1 LEFAIVSLKAKWIEF
16 LYRVATGSRDFRNL
30 LTPIGAIVYGVFT
43 ALFVVV
49 ALQVDKWLK
58 LPKLFPETLNLVVS
72 LPILSLALFMMGWSV
87 FNFLK
92 VKGTP
97 VPFNPPPKLFTTGP
111 YARVRNPMLTGVF
124 LLLFGFGAFFRSL
137 SLVLLFTPL
146 FIFINA
152 WELKAIEEPELEKRF
167 GREYVEYRKKTPMF
181 FPSLKK
187 WKNEEEGLGEAWRKD

>member
-1 LEFAIVSLKAKWIEF
+1 MSLKAKWIDF
-16 LYRVATGSRDFRNL
+16 LYRVSTGSRKFRNL
-30 LTPIGAIVYGVFT
+30 LTPIGATFYGVFT

-58 LPKLFPETLNLVVS
+58 LPKLLPETLNLVLF
-72 LPILSLALFMMGWSV
+72 LPIFSLALFMIGWSV
-87 FNFLK
+87 SNFLK

-97 VPFNPPPKLFTTGP
+97 VPFNPPPTLVISGP
-111 YARVRNPMLTGVF
+111 YAHLRNPMLTGVF
-124 LLLFGFGAFFRSL
+124 LLLFGLGALFRSL

-167 GREYVEYRKKTPMF
+167 GAEYVQYRKRTPMF
-181 FPSLKK
+181 FPRLKK
-187 WKNEEEGLGEAWRKD
+187 GDGRR

>member
-1 LEFAIVSLKAKWIEF
+1 MSLKAKWIDF
-16 LYRVATGSRDFRNL
+16 LYKVATGSRKFRNL
-30 LTPIGAIVYGVFT
+30 LTPIGATFYGVFT

-58 LPKLFPETLNLVVS
+58 LPKLLPKTLNLVVS

-97 VPFNPPPKLFTTGP
+97 VPFNPPPTLVTTGP
-111 YARVRNPMLTGVF
+111 YAHVRNPMLTGVF

-137 SLVLLFTPL
+137 SLVILFTPL

-167 GREYVEYRKKTPMF
+167 GKEYVEYRKSTPMF
-181 FPSLKK
+181 LPSLKK
-187 WKNEEEGLGEAWRKD
+187 WEERRRGSEE

>member
-1 LEFAIVSLKAKWIEF
+1 MSLKAKWIDF
-16 LYRVATGSRDFRNL
+16 LYRVSTGSKKFRIL
-30 LTPIGAIVYGVFT
+30 LTPTGATFYGVFT

-58 LPKLFPETLNLVVS
+58 LPKLLPKTLNLVLS

-87 FNFLK
+87 FDFLK

-97 VPFNPPPKLFTTGP
+97 VPFNPPPTLVTSGP
-111 YARVRNPMLTGVF
+111 YAHVRNPMLTGVF
-124 LLLFGFGAFFRSL
+124 LLLFGLGAFFRSL

-152 WELKAIEEPELEKRF
+152 WELKAIEERELEKRF
-167 GREYVEYRKKTPMF
+167 GAEYVEYRKRTPMF
-181 FPSLKK
+181 FPRL
-187 WKNEEEGLGEAWRKD
+187 RK

>member
-97 VPFNPPPKLFTTGP
+97 VPFNPPPKLVTTGP

>member
-1 LEFAIVSLKAKWIEF
+1 MSLKAKWIEF

-97 VPFNPPPKLFTTGP
+97 VPFNPPPKLVTTGP

>member
-1 LEFAIVSLKAKWIEF
+1 VSLKAKWIDV
-16 LYRVATGSRDFRNL
+16 LYKVATGSRKFRNL
-30 LTPIGAIVYGVFT
+30 LTPIGATFYGVFT

-58 LPKLFPETLNLVVS
+58 LPELLPKTLNLVLS

-97 VPFNPPPKLFTTGP
+97 VPFNPPPKLVTTGP
-111 YARVRNPMLTGVF
+111 YAYTRNPMLTGIF
-124 LLLFGFGAFFRSL
+124 LLLFGFGVFFRSI

-152 WELKAIEEPELEKRF
+152 WEVKTIEEPELEKRF
-167 GREYVEYRKKTPMF
+167 GEEYVEYKKQTPMF
-181 FPSLKK
+181 FLRLKK
-187 WKNEEEGLGEAWRKD
+187 IGEK